1 MTMTS
6 SVLIMLFTF
15 GALLATNSG
24 LRGALLRYDKE
35 KSDNK
40 QLRLSNQQLRTEQKA
55 LQGNVQTAQQQ
66 AARARKIAE
75 TAQKQAVKAHD
86 NYQNALEQLK
96 QKQDQLQS
104 AQGAERVARS
114 NERQARSGEEAAR
127 NRAARA
133 GRDLQKKQNELG
145 RVNGRLTLA
154 QKNLKSLQSDLRVAQ
169 GNVRQAQGKLKEV
182 QGRLVTD
189 QARYLEAA
197 RKSLEEERE
206 LRAQINHHSQEISE
220 LQSQKESL
228 DNDIKQ
234 LEVARNQLARP
245 FQGDVDVPQGAVY
258 AERLIA
264 PRTSAGESTVQLRA
278 MLAEGRDEVAKEN
291 QKRVVKLLLKDG
303 QELPQELIINKLAEF
318 LEGSPVPSSVRLSAL
333 RNHAKAETEIQC
345 AFLVVPARVAFRKNQ
360 VIASKLIDGSQS
372 DARIFNQL
380 LYDLLNAGELAA
392 NEKSVV
398 PILRGGAKLYA
409 DGTNERLFQALRR
422 IQAIGKP
429 VEVRLLADDDLTT
442 IEQLHVRFEI
452 VNPPVER

>member
-1 MTMTS
+1 
-6 SVLIMLFTF
+6 V
-15 GALLATNSG
+15 
-24 LRGALLRYDKE
+24 
-35 KSDNK
+35 
-40 QLRLSNQQLRTEQKA
+40 
-55 LQGNVQTAQQQ
+55 
-66 AARARKIAE
+66 
-75 TAQKQAVKAHD
+75 H
-86 NYQNALEQLK
+86 
-96 QKQDQLQS
+96 
-104 AQGAERVARS
+104 
-114 NERQARSGEEAAR
+114 
-127 NRAARA
+127 
-133 GRDLQKKQNELG
+133 
-145 RVNGRLTLA
+145 
-154 QKNLKSLQSDLRVAQ
+154 
-169 GNVRQAQGKLKEV
+169 QAQGKLNQL
-182 QGRLVTD
+182 QGRLIEAEKQYV
-189 QARYLEAA
+189 EAA
-197 RKSLEEERE
+197 KKSLKEEERLTE
-206 LRAQINHHSQEISE
+206 LINQRTQQIDDLRSQREALESQIKNLE
-220 LQSQKESL
+220 LTT
-228 DNDIKQ
+228 I
-234 LEVARNQLARP
+234 QLARP

-264 PRTSAGESTVQLRA
+264 PRTSASESTVQLRA
-278 MLAEGRDEVAKEN
+278 MLAEGREEIAKEN

-422 IQAIGKP
+422 IQAIGRP